1 MGGSV
6 NPAYGNPGAFSNFNI
21 NQAPA
26 SAMQQAYQGTAQGM
40 NYQPMQ
46 AQGFGYDAMQI
57 NAPSAVAGRDVSNT
71 AVQAGQIANT
81 DLSQYQNPYQTQV
94 IDQTMSDLDRA
105 RQMTMNNT
113 GAQAQSAGAFGGSRH
128 GIQEAETNRAF
139 ADQMAR
145 SAGQMRQQ
153 GFQNA
158 QQQAQFDIANRL
170 GADQFS
176 AGQNL
181 QSQMANQGADL
192 TSSSANAQN
201 QLQTNLANQ
210 NAFNQASRFGA
221 QAQNQ
226 ANLANQQAG
235 LAGNQQRLGA
245 SNQMGGMANMGFGMG
260 RQMNQD
266 MMNQGGMQQALMQQ
280 LINASKGQYGGFTGA
295 NQNSLGLPLQA
306 LGVAPAPQTQRN
318 SMQPGLFNYLTM
330 GAMM

>member
-26 SAMQQAYQGTAQGM
+26 SAMQQAFQGTAQGM

-46 AQGFGYDAMQI
+46 V

-192 TSSSANAQN
+192 TSSGANASN
-201 QLQTNLANQ
+201 QLQ
-210 NAFNQASRFGA
+210 AS
-221 QAQNQ
+221 
-226 ANLANQQAG
+226 LANQQAG
-235 LAGNQQRLGA
+235 LQANQQRLGA

-266 MMNQGGMQQALMQQ
+266 MMQQGGMQQALMQQ

-318 SMQPGLFNYLTM
+318 SMQPGLFNYLTL

>member
-26 SAMQQAYQGTAQGM
+26 SAMQQAFQGTAQGM

-46 AQGFGYDAMQI
+46 V

-192 TSSSANAQN
+192 TSSGANASN
-201 QLQTNLANQ
+201 QLQ
-210 NAFNQASRFGA
+210 AS
-221 QAQNQ
+221 
-226 ANLANQQAG
+226 LANQQAG
-235 LAGNQQRLGA
+235 LQANQQRLGA

-266 MMNQGGMQQALMQQ
+266 MMQQGGMQQALMQQ

-306 LGVAPAPQTQRN
+306 LGVAPAPPTQRN
-318 SMQPGLFNYLTM
+318 SMQPGLFNYLTL

>member
-26 SAMQQAYQGTAQGM
+26 SGMQQAFQGTAQGM

-46 AQGFGYDAMQI
+46 V
-57 NAPSAVAGRDVSNT
+57 NSPSAVAGRDVSNT
-71 AVQAGQIANT
+71 AVQAGQVANT

-192 TSSSANAQN
+192 TSSGANASN
-201 QLQTNLANQ
+201 QLQ
-210 NAFNQASRFGA
+210 AS
-221 QAQNQ
+221 
-226 ANLANQQAG
+226 LANQQAG
-235 LAGNQQRLGA
+235 LQANQQRLGA

-266 MMNQGGMQQALMQQ
+266 MMNQGGMQQDLMQQ

-306 LGVAPAPQTQRN
+306 LGIAPSPQTQTN
-318 SMQPGLFNYLTM
+318 SMQPGLFNYITM

>member
-46 AQGFGYDAMQI
+46 V

-71 AVQAGQIANT
+71 AVQAGQVANT
-81 DLSQYQNPYQTQV
+81 DLTQYQNPYQTQV

-192 TSSSANAQN
+192 TSSGANASN
-201 QLQTNLANQ
+201 QLQ
-210 NAFNQASRFGA
+210 ASM
-221 QAQNQ
+221 
-226 ANLANQQAG
+226 ANQQAG
-235 LAGNQQRLGA
+235 LQANQQRLGA

-266 MMNQGGMQQALMQQ
+266 MMQQGGMQQALMQQ

-306 LGVAPAPQTQRN
+306 LGVAPAPQTQTN
-318 SMQPGLFNYLTM
+318 TMQPGLFNYLTL

>member
-46 AQGFGYDAMQI
+46 V

-71 AVQAGQIANT
+71 AVQAGQVANT
-81 DLSQYQNPYQTQV
+81 DLTQYQNPYQTQV

-192 TSSSANAQN
+192 TSSGANASN
-201 QLQTNLANQ
+201 QLQ
-210 NAFNQASRFGA
+210 ASM
-221 QAQNQ
+221 
-226 ANLANQQAG
+226 ANQQAG
-235 LAGNQQRLGA
+235 LQANQQRLGA

-306 LGVAPAPQTQRN
+306 FGLAPAPQTQTN
-318 SMQPGLFNYLTM
+318 TMQPGLFNYLTM

>member
-6 NPAYGNPGAFSNFNI
+6 NPAYGNPGAFSNLNI

-26 SAMQQAYQGTAQGM
+26 SAMQQAFQGTAQGM

-46 AQGFGYDAMQI
+46 V

-71 AVQAGQIANT
+71 AVQAAQIANT

-192 TSSSANAQN
+192 TSSGANASN
-201 QLQTNLANQ
+201 QLQ
-210 NAFNQASRFGA
+210 AS
-221 QAQNQ
+221 
-226 ANLANQQAG
+226 LANQQAG
-235 LAGNQQRLGA
+235 LQANQQRLGA

-266 MMNQGGMQQALMQQ
+266 MMQQGGMQQALMQQ

-318 SMQPGLFNYLTM
+318 SMQPGLFNYLTL